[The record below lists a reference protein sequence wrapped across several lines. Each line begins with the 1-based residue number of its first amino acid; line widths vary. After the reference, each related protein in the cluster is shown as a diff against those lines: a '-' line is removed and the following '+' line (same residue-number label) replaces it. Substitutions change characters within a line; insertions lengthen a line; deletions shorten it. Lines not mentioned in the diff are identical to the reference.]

1 MKNTFQRCAARTVLI
16 IAFAAFL
23 YSPSV
28 ALAGPILGTTLS
40 TFAMLGGAG
49 VAVNGTG
56 SVITGSVGGCCN
68 AFAITG
74 WPANFTD
81 SGGTVYTAASSVTN
95 TAHNELITARTALNL
110 LGPGI
115 TKSSLDNLTLAPGV
129 YTVSATNFTGNLT
142 LDGFGNA
149 NALWVFL
156 FASSLT
162 TASSSNVSLQNTGAG
177 AGVYWVVGSS
187 ANLGSNSVFAG
198 NILAYSSTAV
208 TGTTV
213 TDCGRLLTETA
224 SVTLAGTDTIGI
236 GNCSGIMAGS
246 NGLSGGGTLTLNANG
261 IPTITTAPSAPI
273 GGGQV
278 PEPGTVPLLCGGL
291 LALTFYG
298 WQSRKR
304 VA

>member
-1 MKNTFQRCAARTVLI
+1 MKNTFQRCAARIVLI
-16 IAFAAFL
+16 IPFAAFL

-74 WPANFTD
+74 WPANFTV
-81 SGGTVYTAASSVTN
+81 SGGTVYEAASPVTN

-115 TKSSLDNLTLAPGV
+115 TKSSLDNLTLGPGV
-129 YTVSATNFTGNLT
+129 YSVSATDFTGTLT
-142 LDGFGNA
+142 LDGAGDA

-162 TASSSNVSLQNTGAG
+162 TASSSNVILQNTGAG
-177 AGVYWVVGSS
+177 AGVYWVVGSG
-187 ANLGSNSVFAG
+187 ANLGKDSVFAG
-198 NILAYSSTAV
+198 NILAYSSSAV
-208 TGTTV
+208 TGTNV
-213 TDCGRLLTETA
+213 TDCGRLLTETE
-224 SVTLAGTDTIGI
+224 SVTLAGTDTILNGA
-236 GNCSGIMAGS
+236 CSGILAGS
-246 NGLSGGGTLTLNANG
+246 SGLGGGGTLSESGTF
-261 IPTITTAPSAPI
+261 IPAPFAPI

-278 PEPGTVPLLCGGL
+278 PEPGTVPLVCVGL